1 MKPTALKD
9 NKNKSQTR
17 LPPSNPFPPNFPFN
31 SYQLV
36 SNLKQSERILENYKI
51 ITWDNNFQ
59 YTKIHISDLDSIFV
73 NTNPFFQEL
82 VSLIS
87 AYNEKVEAFEKSG
100 TPLINGPWLSH
111 FFVKLHNVLLE
122 IIFTKNRTL
131 QNYFIETVHSWA
143 LDQIS
148 RLNGPDTSSSKPQ
161 SISQRPLTGSTNITR
176 PQSGFPEKTP
186 LDKFKPF
193 MKRPGSAIIS
203 QGAIRPVSGVIKMER
218 PVSGALQN
226 EKTENENP
234 ASGSNYKYIRPL
246 SGWNRPLSSITRP
259 WSSTSGEMIENLQ
272 ENEEEKKDDEVEEFE
287 QEQIYEVNEEEGG
300 EGEEEEVFNE
310 KELLPSQF
318 IKNMM
323 KDYQIGARTKID
335 YVDAPYERL
344 KNYNRKNLLQIKA
357 KTLQL
362 QNKESTPKD
371 EKPEIILYDKP
382 MLFLQQ
388 QQKYREQK
396 EEEQKQAEV
405 LKAAAAAEKKLKE
418 GDDQDMIPEKKPSAF
433 GKSKKKKRVRKK
445 KKEYP
450 FKAALAPDHKPFQDD
465 DLFQAPRI
473 LTARTHLQNKFETK
487 STFLH
492 YQPSDNPRELNMELK
507 WFHNRN
513 KELNEKRND
522 EEMVT
527 MMKEWS
533 SNKERIDAEISRKIQ
548 SEYEASQFQKIEYKP
563 NPIEEMKKPQTNISE
578 EDNNIID
585 DEDSNEDD
593 DKYPTIIE
601 KKRPFSSVLPRTYNF
616 NEVKSKTVKNDVV
629 LYDVS
634 GLEDNKA
641 KRKID
646 DVRKLLGGNINA
658 SNREEEDKGKM
669 PKSLSIYSN
678 AEKKMKARPFSAFL
692 QSQKPGVTRNEQMF
706 EIDEIKEKM
715 ARYKLSAKTK
725 VLVNALLVPEGLND
739 QNKLM
744 KLPMPGSDL
753 IINPFAEKKKTRKKK
768 GKKKKKKY

>member
-1 MKPTALKD
+1 MKPTVLKD
-9 NKNKSQTR
+9 NKNQSHTHV
-17 LPPSNPFPPNFPFN
+17 PPSNPFPPNFPFN

-36 SNLKQSERILENYKI
+36 SKLKQSERILENYKI
-51 ITWDNNFQ
+51 INWDNNFQ
-59 YTKIHISDLDSIFV
+59 YIKIHIADLDSIFV
-73 NTNPFFQEL
+73 NTNPFFQESL
-82 VSLIS
+82 SLIS
-87 AYNEKVEAFEKSG
+87 AYNEEVDAFEKKG
-100 TPLINGPWLSH
+100 TPLINGPWRSH
-111 FFVKLHNVLLE
+111 FFVKLHNILLE
-122 IIFTKNRTL
+122 IVFTKNRIL

-148 RLNGPDTSSSKPQ
+148 RLNGPDTSSSKQQ
-161 SISQRPLTGSTNITR
+161 STTQRPLTGSTNITR
-176 PQSGFPEKTP
+176 PQSGFPEKSP
-186 LDKFKPF
+186 LDKAKPF

-218 PVSGALQN
+218 PVSGAIQS
-226 EKTENENP
+226 EKIENERP

-259 WSSTSGEMIENLQ
+259 WSSTSGELIENLQ
-272 ENEEEKKDDEVEEFE
+272 ENEEEEQKDDEVEELE

-300 EGEEEEVFNE
+300 EEEEVINE

-318 IKNMM
+318 IKNIM

-344 KNYNRKNLLQIKA
+344 KNYNRKNLLQIKSKA
-357 KTLQL
+357 QQI
-362 QNKESTPKD
+362 QNKESIPKD
-371 EKPEIILYDKP
+371 EKPQVILYDKP
-382 MLFLQQ
+382 ILFLQQ

-396 EEEQKQAEV
+396 EEQQKQAEV
-405 LKAAAAAEKKLKE
+405 LKAAATAEKKLKE
-418 GDDQDMIPEKKPSAF
+418 ADDQDIIPEKKPSAF
-433 GKSKKKKRVRKK
+433 GKSKKKKHSKKK

-465 DLFQAPRI
+465 DLFKVPRI
-473 LTARTHLQNKFETK
+473 LTARTHLQSKFETK

-492 YQPSDNPRELNMELK
+492 YQPSDDPRELNMELK
-507 WFHNRN
+507 WFNNRN

-522 EEMVT
+522 EEVVT
-527 MMKEWS
+527 MMKEWG
-533 SNKERIDAEISRKIQ
+533 SNKERIDEEISRKIQ
-548 SEYEASQFQKIEYKP
+548 SEYEASQFQKIEYRP
-563 NPIEEMKKPQTNISE
+563 NPIEEMKKPQANISE
-578 EDNNIID
+578 EENNIID
-585 DEDSNEDD
+585 DEESSEDD
-593 DKYPTIIE
+593 EKHPPIIE
-601 KKRPFSSVLPRTYNF
+601 KKRPFSSILPRTYNF

-634 GLEDNKA
+634 GLENNKA

-658 SNREEEDKGKM
+658 NNREEDDKGKM
-669 PKSLSIYSN
+669 PKSLSIYST
-678 AEKKMKARPFSAFL
+678 AEKKMKVRPFSAFI
-692 QSQKPGVTRNEQMF
+692 QSQKLGVTRNEQMF

-715 ARYKLSAKTK
+715 ARYKLSANTK

-739 QNKLM
+739 QTKLM

-753 IINPFAEKKKTRKKK
+753 IINPFAEKKKARKKK